1 MHLFEI
7 PRSINETLASLNCWA
22 VTVADVEKLAVG
34 LIGPTP
40 AVRARRGTQRA
51 IIAERMF
58 GAAADR
64 LPQELARLADQTA
77 KVRGDG
83 RAAADLRA
91 AAFHHLR
98 FAHIHPLLD
107 GNGRVG
113 RLLLAVQCSRAAGYP
128 TDEILSALHE
138 LAEDYQLVFGGPTDA
153 AQYELM
159 VNLLARIVAAPVP
172 ETLDLPFALG
182 PVFPERDTRPGAN
195 MRGATL
201 PPKRRSAF
209 F

>member
-1 MHLFEI
+1 MHTFEI
-7 PRSINETLASLNCWA
+7 PSALAETLAALNCWA
-22 VTVADVEKLAVG
+22 VTPADVEKLAVG
-34 LIGPTP
+34 VIGPTP
-40 AVRARRGTQRA
+40 AVRLRRGTQRA

-64 LPQELARLADQTA
+64 LPQELARLTDQTA

-83 RAAADLRA
+83 RAATDLRA

-128 TDEILSALHE
+128 ATEILSFLHE
-138 LAEDYQLVFGGPTDA
+138 LAEDYQLVFGGSTDA
-153 AQYELM
+153 QKYELM
-159 VNLLARIVAAPVP
+159 ANLLARILAVPVP
-172 ETLDLPFALG
+172 EMLDLPFALT
-182 PVFPERDTRPGAN
+182 PVFPERDTRPAAN
-195 MRGATL
+195 MRGGA
-201 PPKRRSAF
+201 PVPKRRSAF